1 MYMYQID
8 SRQVWVRT
16 LTVPNGHLDYPN
28 KLSNLTECGGVLAR
42 KRSLFISFGLHFE
55 TINFRWASFGSEY
68 LLPQHATKEVSE
80 VSGEWCPVAVARRT
94 NSKNPIQLFIEF
106 HLF

>member
-28 KLSNLTECGGVLAR
+28 KLSNLIEWGGVLAR
-42 KRSLFISFGLHFE
+42 ICFGWRFE

-68 LLPQHATKEVSE
+68 LLLVTAARNEGGQR
-80 VSGEWCPVAVARRT
+80 GEW
-94 NSKNPIQLFIEF
+94 
-106 HLF
+106 

>member
-28 KLSNLTECGGVLAR
+28 KLSNLTEWGGVLAR
-42 KRSLFISFGLHFE
+42 KRSLFICFGWHFE

-68 LLPQHATKEVSE
+68 
-80 VSGEWCPVAVARRT
+80 SGVLVTAARNEGGQRG
-94 NSKNPIQLFIEF
+94 ER
-106 HLF
+106 